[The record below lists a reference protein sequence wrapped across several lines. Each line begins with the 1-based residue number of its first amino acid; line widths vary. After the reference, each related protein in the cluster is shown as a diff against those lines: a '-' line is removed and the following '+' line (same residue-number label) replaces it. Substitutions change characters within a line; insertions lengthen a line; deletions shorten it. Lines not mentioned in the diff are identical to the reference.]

1 MAGDGRGHRGR
12 ARALPAGR
20 ARARGAGG
28 PRAAG
33 RGPDGAAACGSS
45 ASDGSGLSSGR
56 GGRRGGARRRALSL
70 AAAWRERAPASASEG
85 LCTRR
90 RVERLCSGDADEAP
104 RSRGGAPSPAAP
116 TRDAREGSLP
126 GAGRAWTAA
135 APRGCRRRSAE
146 GSLPCAPGRA
156 PSRPRRTP
164 ASTLSGYGALFLPG
178 PFPPGPGF
186 PLLPPRPRG
195 LGASGLPTF
204 RLHTDPSG
212 PSHSLPS
219 ASPRVLDGLSTFFS
233 TFTFSNALWQA
244 DDWRMRTHEVCT
256 HAIGSLGRLKLRMS
270 VSSGGRGLQLLA
282 RGCVRPPVRRRR
294 SHRVIA
300 ASTGKTA
307 RMSGANMPP
316 GPLGPVREG
325 VMTVT
330 GAGTWSAGSTIA
342 PQQRRTRGAAAPFG
356 ER

>member
-1 MAGDGRGHRGR
+1 MAR
-12 ARALPAGR
+12 
-20 ARARGAGG
+20 
-28 PRAAG
+28 
-33 RGPDGAAACGSS
+33 
-45 ASDGSGLSSGR
+45 
-56 GGRRGGARRRALSL
+56 
-70 AAAWRERAPASASEG
+70 ASASERERGIVHQAQGRETLQRRCRRGAAIPRRGAIAGRSDARRARG
-85 LCTRR
+85 LAPGGRPGLDGGCTA
-90 RVERLCSGDADEAP
+90 RLQKAE
-104 RSRGGAPSPAAP
+104 RGGIA
-116 TRDAREGSLP
+116 SL
-126 GAGRAWTAA
+126 R
-135 APRGCRRRSAE
+135 
-146 GSLPCAPGRA
+146 
-156 PSRPRRTP
+156 SRPRPVPSAADARFD
-164 ASTLSGYGALFLPG
+164 ALGLWGSLSAG
-178 PFPPGPGF
+178 PVSSGPGF